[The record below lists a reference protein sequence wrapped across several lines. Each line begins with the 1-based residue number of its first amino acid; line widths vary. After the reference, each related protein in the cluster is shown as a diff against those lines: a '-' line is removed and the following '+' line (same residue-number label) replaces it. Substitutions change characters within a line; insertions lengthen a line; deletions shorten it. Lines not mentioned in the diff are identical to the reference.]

1 MLPSRIPAF
10 LAVAL
15 SAWAQTG
22 QTTQEPRDPSS
33 VAATAIYRQILEDAE
48 QARKQGQLKEALA
61 AFRSVAERKDNEV
74 PPDMRARAVSAIV
87 SIDGVLDKQNSS
99 PWRVIY
105 GSETGQAWLW
115 HGWSFSQ
122 FRWWFADIYWFDLR
136 GVRHVYLSKTC
147 RSHTIP
153 AWPKAGY

>member
-1 MLPSRIPAF
+1 MLLSRIPAF

-15 SAWAQTG
+15 TTWAQTG
-22 QTTQEPRDPSS
+22 QTIQEPRDPSF

-87 SIDGVLDKQNSS
+87 GIEGVLDKQNSS
-99 PWRVIY
+99 LWRMIVRLIS
-105 GSETGQAWLW
+105 GPATVVAWL
-115 HGWSFSQ
+115 GILAIPVVGRRYLFGRSP
-122 FRWWFADIYWFDLR
+122 R
-136 GVRHVYLSKTC
+136 GS
-147 RSHTIP
+147 
-153 AWPKAGY
+153 